1 MGWALTQY
9 GFGAQFGDLVPIFL
23 REQLIQVWLLA
34 VTLSILA
41 GAYPAWRASKMT
53 PMAALR
59 RD

>member
-1 MGWALTQY
+1 MCIRDRY

-23 REQLIQVWLLA
+23 VPALVNVWLTA
-34 VTLSILA
+34 VILSILA

>member
-1 MGWALTQY
+1 
-9 GFGAQFGDLVPIFL
+9 
-23 REQLIQVWLLA
+23 
-34 VTLSILA
+34 LSILA